1 MCGGGGGGSC
11 WGLAPHKIFKFILG
25 FRKCH
30 FQRFPL
36 DITVNRFA
44 GKCSSCLFY
53 PSTHLQRVN
62 NNFFQIFSACPE
74 GFRLGPDNKTCEG
87 AIFSFLM
94 YPLTILKQTNKRQ
107 EQKTSRTW

>member
-1 MCGGGGGGSC
+1 MCGEGGGFAGG
-11 WGLAPHKIFKFILG
+11 LLPQKIFKFILG
-25 FRKCH
+25 SRKCD
-30 FQRFPL
+30 FQRS
-36 DITVNRFA
+36 A
-44 GKCSSCLFY
+44 GHYSKSIRRKMHSCLFY
-53 PSTHLQRVN
+53 ASTHLQGVN
-62 NNFFQIFSACPE
+62 NIFFFNFFSACPE